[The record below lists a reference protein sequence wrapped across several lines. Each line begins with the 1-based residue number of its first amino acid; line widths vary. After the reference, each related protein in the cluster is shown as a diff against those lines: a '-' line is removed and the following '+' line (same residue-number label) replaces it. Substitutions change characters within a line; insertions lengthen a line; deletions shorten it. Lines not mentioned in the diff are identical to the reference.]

1 MEHWQTWRKQARERI
16 IADRMAVSDVLHRQW
31 SQAISTFL
39 QQGFPCLQKMKI
51 GLYWPFRGEYDPRD
65 AARYFMEA
73 GAVLALP
80 EVIGK
85 NKPLCFREWWPD
97 APMKTGAY
105 TIPVPQG
112 TQCIHPDILII
123 PMVGFDAQ
131 GYRLGYGS
139 GYFDRTL
146 ATYSTPPRTIG
157 VAFELQRLDN
167 VHPQLHDIAMQ
178 YVVTEAGIFQADQ
191 HRLRSV
197 SIKQCALDNAIF

>member
-1 MEHWQTWRKQARERI
+1 MENWQAWRKSVREKI
-16 IADRMAVSDVLHRQW
+16 IADRMAVSVALHRQW
-31 SQAISTFL
+31 SLAISAAL
-39 QQGFPCLQKMKI
+39 QQGFPGLKKMKI

-65 AARYFMEA
+65 AVRYFMEA
-73 GAVLALP
+73 GATLALP
-80 EVIGK
+80 EVIDK

-105 TIPVPQG
+105 DILVPHG
-112 TQCIHPDILII
+112 TQCIQPDALII

-146 ATYSTPPRTIG
+146 ATYSTCPRTIG

-178 YVVTEAGIFQADQ
+178 YVVTEAGIFQANR
-191 HRLRSV
+191 HKLNPV
-197 SIKQCALDNAIF
+197 SIKQCALDNR